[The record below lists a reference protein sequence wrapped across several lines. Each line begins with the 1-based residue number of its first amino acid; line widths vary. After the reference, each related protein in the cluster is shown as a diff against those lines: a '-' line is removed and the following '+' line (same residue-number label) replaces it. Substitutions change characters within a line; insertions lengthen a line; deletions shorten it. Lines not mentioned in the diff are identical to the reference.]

1 MDKPAYRIESAHRI
15 VETMPPSLLHSGE
28 LLADRELAVSLAAK
42 CKTEPPGGVVKVIH
56 VPTGEVVFSKTSDW
70 GTL

>member
-15 VETMPPSLLHSGE
+15 VATLPRSPLYNGE
-28 LLADRELAVSLAAK
+28 LLADRDLAVSLAAK

-56 VPTGEVVFSKTSDW
+56 VPTGEVVFSKTSEW
-70 GTL
+70 GAL

>member
-1 MDKPAYRIESAHRI
+1 MEKPAFKIESSRPI
-15 VETMPPSLLHSGE
+15 VKTMPPSPVHSGE

-42 CKTEPPGGVVKVIH
+42 CKTEPPGGVVQVIH

-70 GTL
+70 GSL